1 MEIKEAQAD
10 LKKRQEAVVEELN
23 QVMSQQQ
30 QLAKRREELTQE
42 ALRLNGE
49 KRLLNR
55 LSDNGQGKDQ
65 TSGNMEEQAGQT
77 YHRVVLW

>member
-1 MEIKEAQAD
+1 MKDASKVQHRRDMEIKEAQAD

-55 LSDNGQGKDQ
+55 LSDNGQGKD
-65 TSGNMEEQAGQT
+65 
-77 YHRVVLW
+77 

>member
-49 KRLLNR
+49 KRILNR
-55 LSDNGQGKDQ
+55 LSDNGQGKD
-65 TSGNMEEQAGQT
+65 
-77 YHRVVLW
+77 

>member
-55 LSDNGQGKDQ
+55 LSDNGQGKD
-65 TSGNMEEQAGQT
+65 
-77 YHRVVLW
+77 